1 VGFNVGDTSKGVT
14 YVDDPTNTR
23 VNSKE
28 SLTMAKLC
36 EDLVRGSGLPPY
48 SKPTLMGF
56 WRIFLYRESQVT
68 KQALISLV
76 VSEGQGDVPDTLKNE
91 IVKKF
96 SNALETRKVVSI
108 SLIYSSEISGG
119 YKETDR
125 VE

>member
-1 VGFNVGDTSKGVT
+1 
-14 YVDDPTNTR
+14 
-23 VNSKE
+23 
-28 SLTMAKLC
+28 MAKLC
-36 EDLVRGSGLPPY
+36 EDFIRGSGLPPY

-76 VSEGQGDVPDTLKNE
+76 VSEGQGEMPDTLKHE

-125 VE
+125 VESLLGPGYYEEILLGITFRVSPFAFF